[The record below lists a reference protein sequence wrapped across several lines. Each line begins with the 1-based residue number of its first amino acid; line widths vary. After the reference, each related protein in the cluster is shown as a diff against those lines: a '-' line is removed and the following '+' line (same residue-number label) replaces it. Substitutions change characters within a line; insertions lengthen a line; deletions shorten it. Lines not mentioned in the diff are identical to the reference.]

1 MKGKRLLYT
10 VRLWTI
16 RSGRNRAEYL
26 REKHVFHSIGEN
38 CTFMDRVVPLYAN
51 LISLGDNVKL
61 ASDVSLITHDI
72 THGMLNNAIDCEN
85 GAVKEQ
91 LGCIK
96 IGNNVFIGAHSSV
109 LCNVKIGN
117 NVIIGAHSLVNKDI
131 PDNSVAAGVP
141 AKIIGTFDDF
151 VNKRIEYNE
160 YPEELSPQ
168 RQECSKELEE
178 FMWSNFEAG
187 EKTET

>member
-16 RSGRNRAEYL
+16 RSGKSRADYL
-26 REKHVFHSIGEN
+26 REKHVFHSMGEN

-51 LISLGDNVKL
+51 LISIGDNVKL

-72 THGMLNNAIDCEN
+72 THGMLNNAICCEN
-85 GAVKEQ
+85 GEIKEQ

-96 IGNNVFIGAHSSV
+96 IGNNVFVGAHSSV

-160 YPEELSPQ
+160 YPEELRPQ

-178 FMWSNFEAG
+178 FMWNNFNAG
-187 EKTET
+187 EDTET